1 MRTLKT
7 LLLILLLILSLIGVD
22 RPQPWNS
29 SSPPVGAS
37 LLAIAVVQSASVSAV
52 PSSSRASS
60 LPQGGGIH
68 SGLER

>member
-7 LLLILLLILSLIGVD
+7 LLLTLLLILSLIGVD
-22 RPQPWNS
+22 RPQAWNS
-29 SSPPVGAS
+29 PSPPVGAS

-52 PSSSRASS
+52 PPSSRASS
-60 LPQGGGIH
+60 LPQGVGGY